1 MANSLTVALSYDNY
15 GRIKTKTTGQMKQT
29 YGYDNA
35 SGNLLSRDYRP
46 SGSGSGLTES
56 FSYDN
61 LNRLTGSQVTG
72 SGLMTVTYSPD
83 GNINTKTD
91 AGSYAYDSSR
101 QNAVIAIEGS
111 SVTETHYIS
120 SPSGLVAIL
129 VKQGPAVQTYYVETD
144 HLGSVTGIINTDKT
158 YASRSSYDAWGRRR
172 NPSDWSYNNIPTPL
186 ITDRGFTG
194 HEHLDHFGLI
204 NMNGRMY
211 DPVVGRFL
219 GVDPVVQAPEYS
231 QSYNGYSYCWN
242 NPLKYTDPSGYLLDA
257 ESWQRAMYESSLR
270 RTGVSQS
277 DIWMLENDSDWETYF
292 DNPYTCS
299 DVARLSYISNYSTLH
314 GKRSGYY
321 VIEYV
326 DNKGKITHPKKLSEM
341 GSLPEYVV
349 RLWFIPISQ
358 DGLTA
363 SGGGGM
369 PGWASDANTGVNAF
383 LVGNGAKTEL
393 LDYAVR
399 TNYKSAR
406 KSSQFNKLRPTQQ
419 AWRTTNTLGKTGS
432 QYLKYVKG
440 LGYVGAGLTTTY
452 SAVNAGSYYYNG
464 GTDWQVGAKATLD
477 VIMTGVGFLGPIGFG
492 ISAIYF
498 VVDVAGGFGDFGE
511 IKP

>member
-1 MANSLTVALSYDNY
+1 M
-15 GRIKTKTTGQMKQT
+15 
-29 YGYDNA
+29 
-35 SGNLLSRDYRP
+35 
-46 SGSGSGLTES
+46 
-56 FSYDN
+56 
-61 LNRLTGSQVTG
+61 
-72 SGLMTVTYSPD
+72 
-83 GNINTKTD
+83 
-91 AGSYAYDSSR
+91 
-101 QNAVIAIEGS
+101 
-111 SVTETHYIS
+111 
-120 SPSGLVAIL
+120 
-129 VKQGPAVQTYYVETD
+129 
-144 HLGSVTGIINTDKT
+144 
-158 YASRSSYDAWGRRR
+158 
-172 NPSDWSYNNIPTPL
+172 
-186 ITDRGFTG
+186 
-194 HEHLDHFGLI
+194 FGLI
-204 NMNGRMY
+204 NMNGRVY
-211 DPVVGRFL
+211 DPLISRFL
-219 GVDPVVQAPEYS
+219 NVDPIIQNPYS
-231 QSYNGYSYCWN
+231 SHDLNNYSYCIN
-242 NPLKYTDPSGYLLDA
+242 NPLKYIDPSGYARARSYDAITITDPGDIEVFLREYFNHGGNLQYA
-257 ESWQRAMYESSLR
+257 ESQVSGWKTTAIRYDEKTGFAEFWIRMPASYE
-270 RTGVSQS
+270 
-277 DIWMLENDSDWETYF
+277 NF
-292 DNPYTCS
+292 DNRDCPTNAHSSKTLVIRETKVRVYLEPLQYFSEICFNG
-299 DVARLSYISNYSTLH
+299 SNAT
-314 GKRSGYY
+314 
-321 VIEYV
+321 
-326 DNKGKITHPKKLSEM
+326 P
-341 GSLPEYVV
+341 
-349 RLWFIPISQ
+349 
-358 DGLTA
+358 

>member
-1 MANSLTVALSYDNY
+1 MQGVTSQDSTSIVV
-15 GRIKTKTTGQMKQT
+15 KQ
-29 YGYDNA
+29 
-35 SGNLLSRDYRP
+35 
-46 SGSGSGLTES
+46 
-56 FSYDN
+56 
-61 LNRLTGSQVTG
+61 
-72 SGLMTVTYSPD
+72 
-83 GNINTKTD
+83 I
-91 AGSYAYDSSR
+91 
-101 QNAVIAIEGS
+101 
-111 SVTETHYIS
+111 HYIS
-120 SPSGLVAIL
+120 SPYGLEAVLI
-129 VKQGPAVQTYYVETD
+129 KQGQNVTTYFAETD
-144 HLGSVTGIINTDKT
+144 YLGSINGLMNAGGT
-158 YASRSSYDAWGRRR
+158 YAEQFSYDAWGRRR
-172 NPSDWSYNNIPTPL
+172 HTTNWTYANVPAPNL
-186 ITDRGFTG
+186 IERGYTG
-194 HEHLDHFGLI
+194 HEHLDLFGLI

-242 NPLKYTDPSGYLLDA
+242 NPLKYTDPSGYKLD
-257 ESWQRAMYESSLR
+257 ELTIYDIVNNLWNSGGGYWSSL
-270 RTGVSQS
+270 TPDYYMPYYHDYDPHENSL
-277 DIWMLENDSDWETYF
+277 LEYSSF
-292 DNPYTCS
+292 QF
-299 DVARLSYISNYSTLH
+299 LSTLLADKDGAKTVYYNKKRDEYGYWSKTVISCSSISYVKPKRYIDGYIGY
-314 GKRSGYY
+314 GKFNINVSTKWIGLR
-321 VIEYV
+321 
-326 DNKGKITHPKKLSEM
+326 
-341 GSLPEYVV
+341 LP
-349 RLWFIPISQ
+349 
-358 DGLTA
+358 A
-363 SGGGGM
+363 GGGGM